1 VQRFTPMR
9 PCCILCCMSA
19 TRTQVYPTA
28 DQRHR
33 IDAIA
38 EAEGVTM
45 AEIIRR
51 ALDSYLEDAT
61 SDPEPALAVT
71 FGAAPEATVPS
82 RDEWDRG

>member
-1 VQRFTPMR
+1 MYLTD
-9 PCCILCCMSA
+9 
-19 TRTQVYPTA
+19 
-28 DQRHR
+28 DQRER

-51 ALDSYLEDAT
+51 ALDVYLEGET
-61 SDPEPALAVT
+61 PDPEPALEAT
-71 FGAAPEATVPS
+71 FGAAPHATVPD